1 MDFIRELPY
10 NEGPEVFGLHDNAGI
25 TCAQQG
31 TSQLLDTA
39 LSLQPK
45 TTGGSGKS
53 WAERLDEGAKSIEE
67 RLPELYDIEKV
78 VALYPVK
85 FEESMNTVLTME
97 LVKFNRLL
105 DTIKKALAEVQRAL
119 LGITVMSPD
128 LEAMGNSMVNGWV
141 PAMWA
146 KVAYPSLK
154 PLASWVTDLLDR
166 LDFFGTVR

>member
-1 MDFIRELPY
+1 
-10 NEGPEVFGLHDNAGI
+10 
-25 TCAQQG
+25 
-31 TSQLLDTA
+31 
-39 LSLQPK
+39 
-45 TTGGSGKS
+45 
-53 WAERLDEGAKSIEE
+53 
-67 RLPELYDIEKV
+67 
-78 VALYPVK
+78 
-85 FEESMNTVLTME
+85 MNTVLTME